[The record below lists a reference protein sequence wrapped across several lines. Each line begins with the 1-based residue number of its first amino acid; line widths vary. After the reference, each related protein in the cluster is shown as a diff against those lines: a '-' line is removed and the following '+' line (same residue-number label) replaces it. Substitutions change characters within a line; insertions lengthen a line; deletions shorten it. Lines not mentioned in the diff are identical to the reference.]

1 MIGTGSP
8 PPISKPHDCT
18 IGSDGTPD
26 HWDPK
31 PDERTLYRDKQ
42 TGDLG
47 YLVRRNGRDLIRLDR
62 PGQEIIRKLE
72 DFDEENEFRPYNLHQ
87 VATLAFESDKLLAKM
102 QGNHTE
108 SRREWMSQP
117 EHERIR
123 FMQHGPKEGGLRG
136 ELFAAIMGVLKPHA
150 R

>member
-8 PPISKPHDCT
+8 PSLGKPHDCT
-18 IGSDGTPD
+18 SDLGGTPD

-31 PDERTLYRDKQ
+31 PDERILYRDKQ

-47 YLVRRNGRDLIRLDR
+47 YLVRRNGQDRIRLDR

-87 VATLAFESDKLLAKM
+87 VAVLAFESDKHLARM
-102 QGNHTE
+102 QGNHGD
-108 SRREWMSQP
+108 SRREWMNLR
-117 EHERIR
+117 EEERIR
-123 FMQHGPKEGGLRG
+123 FMQHGPKGGGLRG
-136 ELFAAIMGVLKPHA
+136 ELWSAIMDVLKPHA

>member
-8 PPISKPHDCT
+8 PSLSKPHDCT
-18 IGSDGTPD
+18 ADVGTPD

-31 PDERTLYRDKQ
+31 PDERIWYRDKQ
-42 TGDLG
+42 TGDRA
-47 YLVRRNGRDLIRLDR
+47 YFVRRNGQDRVRLDR

-87 VATLAFESDKLLAKM
+87 VAVLAFESDKLLAKM
-102 QGNHTE
+102 QGNHSE
-108 SRREWMSQP
+108 SKREWMSLR
-117 EHERIR
+117 EEERIR
-123 FMQHGPKEGGLRG
+123 FMQHGPKEGGLRA